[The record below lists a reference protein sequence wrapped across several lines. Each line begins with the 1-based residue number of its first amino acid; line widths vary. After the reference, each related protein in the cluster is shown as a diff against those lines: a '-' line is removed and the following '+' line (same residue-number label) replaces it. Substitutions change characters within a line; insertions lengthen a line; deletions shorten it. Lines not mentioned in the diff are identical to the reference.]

1 MTCSCLYCA
10 HGFYKCWFKLQTN
23 PTNTHSSS
31 FLHTEAEMTAW
42 HKQGINPA
50 FLASCLNTFSFS
62 LID

>member
-50 FLASCLNTFSFS
+50 FISKYFQL
-62 LID
+62 